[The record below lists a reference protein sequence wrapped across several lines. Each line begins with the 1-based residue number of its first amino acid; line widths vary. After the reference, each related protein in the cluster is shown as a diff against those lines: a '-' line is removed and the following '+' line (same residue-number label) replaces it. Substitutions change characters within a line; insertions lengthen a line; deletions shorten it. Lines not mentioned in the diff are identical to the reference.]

1 MTVIKRKRT
10 RWTNEWD
17 SSSGICLQVNKQKT
31 SSNVEMQLFYSFA
44 TLFYCRLQPTCNA
57 THGGWTTG
65 KRIKGRRTRGRVK
78 WHAKETTTSSVGPFS
93 AVQWMQNESS
103 YLGNY
108 TSGEQQLCS
117 SVGSPEVAQR
127 EKKTRSSPLRASQII
142 IKECNGISFL
152 IVHSIWNVDDEEEE
166 VEQEHDTLRWREREE
181 AFDLDIV
188 LLSFTHFHLFL
199 SLFVLWSRYL
209 PLNATH
215 WMQSL
220 NTYYPAM
227 PSTSWWWREEWM
239 NEWLNGWSRRRETG
253 KNWMITWGRSGK
265 KNE

>member
-1 MTVIKRKRT
+1 MTAITRERT

-108 TSGEQQLCS
+108 TSGEQQLHS

-142 IKECNGISFL
+142 IKECNCISFL

-166 VEQEHDTLRWREREE
+166 NEQDHDTLRYRERERKH
-181 AFDLDIV
+181 LTWI
-188 LLSFTHFHLFL
+188 SFCCHLHISISFC
-199 SLFVLWSRYL
+199 RYL
-209 PLNATH
+209 HSDLVICH
-215 WMQSL
+215 WMRRTGCSPWTHIILKRHQL
-220 NTYYPAM
+220 M
-227 PSTSWWWREEWM
+227 VKGRM
-239 NEWLNGWSRRRETG
+239 NEWVIEWMSYEAGGERMGRTGW
-253 KNWMITWGRSGK
+253 
-265 KNE
+265 